1 MYENTNSDLQNIAE
15 NLKKYIFLALGYWYI
30 ILIVVVIAI
39 VYAKIKNRYA
49 KRIYSIY
56 TTIYIEPYKSR
67 PEIYAGGI
75 PIMSGVNLENEIGIL
90 TSYDLNYKVI
100 KQLDE
105 FKISYFLK
113 NKFSTD
119 KELYKNSPF
128 QVYID
133 STTQTP
139 QFKYF
144 VKIINDKYIEIWK
157 NKQKPKRIKF
167 GEYFTD
173 GDIKFFI
180 LKTQYFSPSYY
191 GRTFYFV
198 KHNLAQL
205 AHSYSQRLNIN
216 KRSPNSSILWLWMET
231 TVPYKDIDYLNK
243 LAELY
248 INQRLEQKNQ
258 IAIKTIEF
266 IDQQLKIFSDSL
278 KLAEGQMQ
286 SLKQKNIQITD
297 KGSNLNEEIKT
308 VELEI
313 KRLELKQ
320 TYYKQLLQIL
330 ENSDFQSIVPPAAI
344 GIDDKI
350 LDDYLMKLSQAIYSK
365 QIIDL
370 TVKQDQV
377 IPIAK
382 LKQIKIQQI
391 KNSLIQYIKQA
402 LTYTQNSI
410 QELKAKR
417 QQLQKQLL
425 QIPIA
430 ERELMQITRKFD
442 VNNQIY
448 TFLMERRMEAG
459 ITLASSKPDAR
470 VIDKARPETIRFKKK
485 VGYISMTKA
494 IIFSLVLAFTIIFL
508 INIFDTKI
516 KNKDE
521 IESLTNIPIAG
532 TITHNKTNSVLPVID
547 HPRSTIA
554 ESFRSLKTNLL
565 YFSVDKPVKKILITS
580 TISSEGKSFVA
591 SNLAALF
598 AISNKKTVLIETDL
612 RKPKIH
618 KNFNID
624 NNIGISTYLIGES
637 SLEQI
642 LLKTNIDNLWI
653 IPSGEI
659 PPNPVELLESQKMQ
673 NLIKKLEKDFDY
685 IIFDSPPVG
694 IVTDALIVAKY
705 SDVFLFIVRLLYS
718 TRQSIKL
725 INDIKNKH
733 GIDRVMIVVNDIRIS
748 LMYGIKYGYNY
759 GYGYGYGYSY
769 GYGYYEDETKSTWK
783 QRLGLKIRKLL
794 SKFFG

>member
-1 MYENTNSDLQNIAE
+1 MYENNSSDLHSIAE
-15 NLKKYIFLALGYWYI
+15 NLKKYFFLAIGYWYI
-30 ILIVVVIAI
+30 ILIMVII
-39 VYAKIKNRYA
+39 SIFYAKIKNRYA

-90 TSYDLNYKVI
+90 TSYELNYKVI
-100 KQLDE
+100 KELDD
-105 FKISYFLK
+105 FRISYFLK
-113 NKFSTD
+113 NKFSAD
-119 KELYKNSPF
+119 RELYKTSPF
-128 QVYID
+128 EVIVD
-133 STTQTP
+133 STTKTP

-144 VKIINDKYIEIWK
+144 VKILNKNSFEIWK
-157 NKQKPKRIKF
+157 DKQKHKKLKF
-167 GEYFTD
+167 GQYFTD

-191 GRTFYFV
+191 GQTFYFV
-198 KHNLAQL
+198 KHNPAQL
-205 AHSYSQRLNIN
+205 AHIYSQRLNIN

-231 TVPYKDIDYLNK
+231 SVPYKDIDYLNK

-266 IDQQLKIFSDSL
+266 IDKQLKIFSDSL
-278 KLAEGQMQ
+278 KLAEDQMQ
-286 SLKQKNIQITD
+286 SLKQKNIHITD
-297 KGSNLNEEIKT
+297 KGLNLNDEIKT

-313 KRLELKQ
+313 KKLELKQ

-330 ENSDFQSIVPPAAI
+330 ENADYQSIVPPAAI

-350 LDDYLMKLSQAIYSK
+350 LDDYLMKLSEAIYSK

-370 TVKQDQV
+370 TVKKDQK
-377 IPIAK
+377 IPIAQ

-391 KNSLIQYIKQA
+391 KNSLIRYIKQA
-402 LTYTQNSI
+402 ISYTQNSI
-410 QELKAKR
+410 NELKDKR
-417 QQLQKQLL
+417 KQLQTQLL

-442 VNNQIY
+442 INNQIY

-485 VGYISMTKA
+485 VGYISTTKA
-494 IIFSLVLAFTIIFL
+494 IVFSLILAFTIIFL
-508 INIFDTKI
+508 INILDTKVRN
-516 KNKDE
+516 KNE
-521 IESLTNIPIAG
+521 IENLTNIPIAG
-532 TITHNKTNSVLPVID
+532 TITHNKTDSILPVID

-565 YFSVDKPVKKILITS
+565 YFSVDRPVKKILITS
-580 TISSEGKSFVA
+580 TISSEGKSFIA

-598 AISNKKTVLIETDL
+598 AISNKKTVIVEADL

-618 KNFNID
+618 KNFKID

-637 SLEQI
+637 SYDQI
-642 LLKTNIDNLWI
+642 KIKTGIDNLWI

-673 NLIKKLEKDFDY
+673 NLIKKLEHEFDY
-685 IIFDSPPVG
+685 IIIDTPPVG
-694 IVTDALIVAKY
+694 IVTDALVVARY
-705 SDVFLFIVRLLYS
+705 SDVFLFVIRLLYS
-718 TRQSIKL
+718 TKQSIKL

-733 GIDRVMIVVNDIRIS
+733 GIEKIMIVVNDIRIS

-769 GYGYYEDETKSTWK
+769 GYGYYEDETKNSWK
-783 QRLGLKIRKLL
+783 QRMSMKIRKLIN
-794 SKFFG
+794 KIFG

>member
-1 MYENTNSDLQNIAE
+1 MYDNPNSDLQNIAE
-15 NLKKYIFLALGYWYI
+15 NLKKYFFLALGYWYI
-30 ILIVVVIAI
+30 VVIAI
-39 VYAKIKNRYA
+39 ALSFTYAKIKNRYA

-75 PIMSGVNLENEIGIL
+75 PIMSGVNLENEMGIL

-100 KQLDE
+100 TQLDE

-113 NKFSTD
+113 NKFSAD
-119 KELYKNSPF
+119 KELYKSSPF
-128 QVYID
+128 EVIVD
-133 STTQTP
+133 STSKNP

-144 VKIINDKYIEIWK
+144 VKILDSKTFEIWK
-157 NKQKPKRIKF
+157 NKEKHKKLKF

-173 GDIKFFI
+173 GNIKFFI
-180 LKTQYFSPSYY
+180 LKTQYFSPAYY
-191 GRTFYFV
+191 GRTFYFI
-198 KHNLAQL
+198 KHNVAQL
-205 AHSYSQRLNIN
+205 AHEYSQRLKIN

-231 TVPYKDIDYLNK
+231 SVPYKDIDYLNK

-248 INQRLEQKNQ
+248 IKQRLEQKNQ

-266 IDQQLKIFSDSL
+266 IDNQLKTFSDSL
-278 KLAEGQMQ
+278 KQAEDLMQ
-286 SLKQKNIQITD
+286 NLKQKNIHITD
-297 KGSNLNEEIKT
+297 KGANLNDELKTIELQIKK
-308 VELEI
+308 LEI
-313 KRLELKQ
+313 KQ

-330 ENSDFQSIVPPAAI
+330 ENSDYQSIVPPAAI

-350 LDDYLMKLSQAIYSK
+350 LDDYLMKLSDAIYSK

-370 TVKQDQV
+370 TVKQDQI

-382 LKQIKIQQI
+382 LKQVKIQQI

-402 LTYTQNSI
+402 ISYTQNSI
-410 QELKAKR
+410 KELKNKK
-417 QQLQKQLL
+417 QQIQEELL

-442 VNNQIY
+442 INNQIY

-485 VGYISMTKA
+485 VGYISTTKA
-494 IIFSLVLAFTIIFL
+494 IIFSIILAFTIIFL
-508 INIFDTKI
+508 INILDTKI
-516 KNKDE
+516 KNKNE
-521 IESLTNIPIAG
+521 IEALTKIPIAG
-532 TITHNKTNSVLPVID
+532 TITHNKTGSILPVIN

-565 YFSVDKPVKKILITS
+565 YFSIDKPAKKILITS
-580 TISSEGKSFVA
+580 TISSEGKSFIA

-598 AISNKKTVLIETDL
+598 AISNKKTVIVETDL

-618 KNFNID
+618 NNFNVD
-624 NNIGISTYLIGES
+624 NNVGISTYLIGES
-637 SLEQI
+637 QYEQI
-642 LLKTNIDNLWI
+642 LIKTNIDNLWI

-673 NLIKKLEKDFDY
+673 KLVKKLEQDFDY
-685 IIFDSPPVG
+685 IIFDTPPVG
-694 IVTDALIVAKY
+694 IVTDALVIARY
-705 SDVFLFIVRLLYS
+705 SDIFLFVIRLLYS

-725 INDIKNKH
+725 INDIKSKH
-733 GIDRVMIVVNDIRIS
+733 GIEKIMIVVNDIRIS

-769 GYGYYEDETKSTWK
+769 GYGYYEDESQNSWT
-783 QRLGLKIRKLL
+783 QRISFKIRKLVN
-794 SKFFG
+794 KIFG